1 MQADAQLRQAHAI
14 LADLQIKAPQAGR
27 VVYKLVEVGN
37 VIAAGQ
43 KVVSLLDLNEASM
56 YLFFPAP
63 IVNQIPLQSEARLV
77 FDGLEAVFPATV
89 SYVSSDAQFTPKF
102 VETTTEREKLMFKV
116 KLQIPSDIA
125 QKYAD
130 YLKGGMTGNGYIRL
144 SSSTEWHSRATTSL
158 TRLSA
163 GGGMNTIRVVN
174 VTHTYQKTTA
184 LDQVSLSLPA
194 GSTVGLIGPDGVG
207 KSTLLSLLAG
217 VKILQQGQ
225 ITVFGLSQAEK
236 AERECLLKRI
246 AFMPQG
252 LGRNLY
258 PTLSVYENIEFHA
271 CLFGLTQTQRQQR
284 IQRLLLATGLA
295 PFQKRAAGNL
305 SGGMKQKL
313 SLCCALVH
321 NPDLL
326 ILDEP
331 TTGACGSPFTP
342 AILDFSQ

>member
-1 MQADAQLRQAHAI
+1 MKKWLFMLPLIVIGCGVYWTHYHHDNQHTDIVSSNGRLEFLRLDVASLYAGRVEQVLVKEGDYVNKDTLLATLSSDTVKTQVDTAFARKQQAQQAVKRVQAQLSAQQQQLNTAQLDVDNAHKLRKNQLISSSEFEKRLALRDAAQANLHALDIAVQEAQSSVAQADAQLRQAHAI

-130 YLKGGMTGNGYIRL
+130 YLKSGMTGNGYIRL
-144 SSSTEWHSRATTSL
+144 SSSTEWPAELQLH
-158 TRLSA
+158 
-163 GGGMNTIRVVN
+163 
-174 VTHTYQKTTA
+174 
-184 LDQVSLSLPA
+184 LP
-194 GSTVGLIGPDGVG
+194 D
-207 KSTLLSLLAG
+207 
-217 VKILQQGQ
+217 
-225 ITVFGLSQAEK
+225 
-236 AERECLLKRI
+236 
-246 AFMPQG
+246 
-252 LGRNLY
+252 
-258 PTLSVYENIEFHA
+258 
-271 CLFGLTQTQRQQR
+271 
-284 IQRLLLATGLA
+284 
-295 PFQKRAAGNL
+295 
-305 SGGMKQKL
+305 
-313 SLCCALVH
+313 
-321 NPDLL
+321 
-326 ILDEP
+326 
-331 TTGACGSPFTP
+331 
-342 AILDFSQ
+342 